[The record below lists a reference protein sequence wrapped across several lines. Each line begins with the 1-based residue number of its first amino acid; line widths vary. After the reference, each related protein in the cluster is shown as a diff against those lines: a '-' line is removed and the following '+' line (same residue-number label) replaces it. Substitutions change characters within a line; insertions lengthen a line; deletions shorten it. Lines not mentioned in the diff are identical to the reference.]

1 MSLVAWYPL
10 NNSVKNQG
18 VLDLELTQVTAPA
31 YGDGK
36 VTPKAL
42 TTGAFKWTAAQAAKV
57 FNNDAFSYSC
67 WFKNLAEASD
77 TTNRAMIFGSN
88 SPRIF
93 SLFQYDAAGKLHLS
107 WYANG
112 KDTTGGTLSTV
123 ITNVFP
129 KNTWVHLCVTYSSK
143 LGTHVYIDGVQKY
156 ENLTF
161 KMNCTDF
168 AKETQVIYNSAYHVI
183 NDVRIY
189 NHCLSL
195 KEVTELYN
203 NQAAFNLYKDD
214 SKVRGNASSSSY
226 TKTKL
231 IGEDGYNYKGSYT
244 GTGGNSW
251 ASIGFGGV
259 GRANIVPDTSYTWTC
274 KIRIHKWTGD
284 TLSLRNSIIGNDYT
298 NGSVQVA
305 NTTLPKNVWLTF
317 TRTKTLTEGMKN
329 GSTTYY
335 ITDAAYNASTASPKA
350 YMNPLVEFYTGARTT
365 SGFVYEVDF
374 DLKDI
379 KLMKT
384 EDYNKLSKI
393 PASIDNTG
401 NIFTNEFIETTKNS
415 VEKEGLIKTAHFME
429 NYITEP
435 DGAVFQQIAFHL
447 DPTSYKFAS
456 SDNFNDCYKDCR
468 RWFNAKICDLA
479 DKWEFLLIQ
488 RATEDAVTYKTRW
501 SQTKNPNTATYED
514 VVAAQV
520 TKNTSTGYT
529 NYSAY
534 GGVYKYNSSRY
545 YCFPN
550 ATKGNS
556 FGIGQFG
563 SDWNG
568 GCPGYG
574 GIAIKDG
581 GYQSFYIRIDNL
593 SDTSLKKIHAQIKKN
608 TNTIISNQFYEFI

>member
-18 VLDLELTQVTAPA
+18 VLDLELTQITAPT
-31 YGDGK
+31 YVDGK
-36 VTPKAL
+36 VTSKAL
-42 TTGAFKWTAAQAAKV
+42 KTGAFKWTAAQSQKV
-57 FNNDAFSYSC
+57 FNKNEFSYAC
-67 WFKNLAEASD
+67 WFKNLADDGD

-93 SLFQYDAAGKLHLS
+93 SIFQHDTASKLHLS
-107 WYANG
+107 WYKTDG
-112 KDTTGGTLSTV
+112 TSTGNLSTV
-123 ITNVFP
+123 VANAFP
-129 KNTWVHLCVTYSSK
+129 KNTWVHLCVSYSSTT
-143 LGTHVYIDGVQKY
+143 GTHVYLNGVQKY
-156 ENLTF
+156 ENLSWKCELTNF
-161 KMNCTDF
+161 NY
-168 AKETQVIYNSAYHVI
+168 ETQVIYNSAYHVI

-195 KEVTELYN
+195 KEVKELAN
-203 NQAAFNLYKDD
+203 NQAAFNLYKDE
-214 SKVRGNASSSSY
+214 SKVRGNSSSSSY

-231 IGEDGYNYKGSYT
+231 IGEDGYNYKGTYT

-251 ASIGFGGV
+251 ANIGFGGV
-259 GRANIVPDTSYTWTC
+259 GRENIVPGTSYTWTC

-335 ITDAAYNASTASPKA
+335 ITDAAYNTSTASPKA
-350 YMNPLVEFYTGARTT
+350 YMSPLVEFYTGARTT

-393 PASIDNTG
+393 PVSIDNTG
-401 NIFTNEFIETTKNS
+401 NIFTNEFIETSKNS

-456 SDNFNDCYKDCR
+456 SDNFNDCYIDCR

-488 RATEDAVTYKTRW
+488 RATENAATYKTRW
-501 SQTKNPNTATYED
+501 SQTKNPNSATYED

-520 TKNTSTGYT
+520 TKNTTTGYT

-534 GGVYKYNSSRY
+534 GGVYKFNSSRY
-545 YCFPN
+545 YCFAN

-563 SDWNG
+563 GDWQG

-581 GYQSFYIRIDNL
+581 GYQSLYIRIDNL
-593 SDTSLKKIHAQIKKN
+593 SDTALKKIHAQIKKN